1 VIHVQALTELTLLHR
16 KTTVPLDDCIKEAIG
31 MPSIMGARSIFVFPR
46 LTHRCHS
53 SAFYFS
59 NDDKLYRT
67 AFVYKAT
74 VRILQ
79 SATFAPYSIIPTF
92 LAIGVSLWWQII
104 DKTFR
109 RLQPYLAMSK
119 QPVSIKHSS
128 ALSYQSSYLAWA
140 AVKAAMHKHWL
151 LAVITIGS
159 TICQIRK

>member
-1 VIHVQALTELTLLHR
+1 MIVSKKPPACLRLWVLVAFLSSLVSLT
-16 KTTVPLDDCIKEAIG
+16 VAILVL
-31 MPSIMGARSIFVFPR
+31 F
-46 LTHRCHS
+46 H
-53 SAFYFS
+53 FS
-59 NDDKLYRT
+59 NYDKLYRT

-119 QPVSIKHSS
+119 QPVYIKHSS

-140 AVKAAMHKHWL
+140 AVKATMHRHWL